1 MASVPSYSED
11 KYEYPSSPSDTESS
25 TTNYGHVD
33 DEPVHLSYRNGVL
46 AWGASELRDDNIIVA
61 TEVGETIGHTIFS
74 LAPDAADS
82 PFELRTTRATLL
94 PQAFLDKHLFKT
106 LPSYL
111 QTDHIHVLISTLS
124 GTGLAPAFF
133 DDVLHPLL
141 RAIGL
146 ADSAY
151 TVTRT
156 RSAESVKDFA
166 KSTLLVAANGGQE
179 QTVLMLSGD
188 GGMVDTI
195 NGLMESGD
203 RSRYVSKSLRDQD

>member
-1 MASVPSYSED
+1 M
-11 KYEYPSSPSDTESS
+11 
-25 TTNYGHVD
+25 
-33 DEPVHLSYRNGVL
+33 
-46 AWGASELRDDNIIVA
+46 IA
-61 TEVGETIGHTIFS
+61 TKVEGSIGHTIFS
-74 LAPDAADS
+74 LAPDAGDN

-94 PQAFLDKHLFKT
+94 PQTFLDKHLLKA

-111 QTDHIHVLISTLS
+111 LTDHFHVLVSTLS
-124 GTGLAPAFF
+124 GTGLSPVFF
-133 DDVLHPLL
+133 DNILHPLL

-156 RSAESVKDFA
+156 SSAESVKEFA
-166 KSTLLVAANGGQE
+166 RSTLLVAANGGQK

-195 NGLMESGD
+195 NGLMESGE
-203 RSRYVSKSLRDQD
+203 RSRHVSRTFGRS